1 MRVTGRAMSNEL
13 RQSNEGGVT
22 ISFGEHFQAS
32 EQFDAVFKE
41 GMGLVERTAA
51 YLDGEGR
58 GEAKKLKPP
67 LTMVYATES
76 MRLTTRLLEMA
87 SWLLIRRAFKEGE
100 ITAEE
105 AQKKR
110 ARLKLKSLGRPS
122 HVRNFDELPTG
133 LRQLIERSFS
143 LQDRIIQ
150 LDKAITLNGANAD
163 SEDVVPAVN
172 PVIAQMSML
181 QSAFRR

>member
-1 MRVTGRAMSNEL
+1 MRVHGRIMTKEL

-41 GMGLVERTAA
+41 GMSLVEKTAA

-58 GEAKKLKPP
+58 GESKKLKAP

-105 AQKKR
+105 AEKKR

-122 HVRNFDELPTG
+122 HVRNFDELPSG
-133 LRQLIERSFS
+133 LRHLIERSFA

-150 LDKAITLNGANAD
+150 LDKAIAQTSAPAEGEAA
-163 SEDVVPAVN
+163 VPAVN